1 MAVQQRLIAKLVKYA
16 RTSNVWIPSVKK
28 IGNAERM
35 KNAWTRS
42 VWIDLLARMI
52 LIAKTNRAASKES
65 VDLTPTIKTPSDVTP
80 KMIAMMIATA

>member
-1 MAVQQRLIAKLVKYA
+1 VQQRLIAKLVKYA

-52 LIAKTNRAASKES
+52 LIAKTNRAASKENAELRRIRIPR
-65 VDLTPTIKTPSDVTP
+65 DATPRMT
-80 KMIAMMIATA
+80 AMMIVIV